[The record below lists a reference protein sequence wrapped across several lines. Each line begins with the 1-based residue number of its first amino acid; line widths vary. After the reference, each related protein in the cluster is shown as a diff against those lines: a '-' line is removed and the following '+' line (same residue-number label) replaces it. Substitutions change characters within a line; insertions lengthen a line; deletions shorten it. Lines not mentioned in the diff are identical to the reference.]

1 MKHIPS
7 CPASFLSPV
16 GPWTGGLLCLL
27 ALAMA
32 GCASS
37 PPATESEDPVP
48 VSAAPLSF
56 QEVPVPDGDWRPHRL
71 ARCLPDTNV
80 SVTVERYLGICSE
93 YFREGSGSDGMIEME
108 LGLQEGY
115 RHSLML
121 LTLGQL
127 YLMAGQGDP
136 DLLPVEGP
144 AADVGD
150 WNRNRTRLLGRAG
163 DLLQEAA
170 ETRRDDAAV
179 DYLLADVAR
188 ARGDQDQ
195 ADVLLAS
202 GMEKCTA
209 GRSFA
214 ILWQYQQLN
223 NYAPKYLGGASP
235 VYPQAALKQGVEG
248 DVVLD
253 VLLSPAGEVRQ
264 VVAVDSPAETLTEA
278 ASASLRKGRFEA
290 ARMGKYPIW
299 SWLRVTTAFNLE
311 DRS

>member
-1 MKHIPS
+1 MR
-7 CPASFLSPV
+7 FV
-16 GPWTGGLLCLL
+16 LLLLL
-27 ALAMA
+27 ALTLQ

-37 PPATESEDPVP
+37 GPG
-48 VSAAPLSF
+48 
-56 QEVPVPDGDWRPHRL
+56 PDGVETSTSPTVQQDLQEAPAPEGEWRPHRL
-71 ARCLPDTNV
+71 STCTPDVDVATV
-80 SVTVERYLGICSE
+80 VERYLGICSE
-93 YFREGSGSDGMIEME
+93 YYRDGSGSDGMIEME
-108 LGLQEGY
+108 LGLADGH

-150 WNRNRTRLLGRAG
+150 WDRNRIRLLRRAE

-170 ETRRDDAAV
+170 ETRQDDAAV

-188 ARGDQDQ
+188 ARGDQ
-195 ADVLLAS
+195 ARAAELVAS
-202 GMEKCTA
+202 GMHKCTA
-209 GRSFA
+209 GRSFG

-223 NYAPKYLGGASP
+223 NYPPRYLGGTSP
-235 VYPQAALKQGVEG
+235 EFPQTALEKGIEG

-264 VVAVDSPAETLTEA
+264 LVVVESPSGSLSKAAE
-278 ASASLRKGRFEA
+278 ASLRKGRFEA
-290 ARMGKYPIW
+290 ARVGKYPIW
-299 SWLRVTTAFNLE
+299 SWLRVTTAFNL
-311 DRS
+311 DR